1 MALRKRLLILI
12 ATAALAV
19 MAIPTVVSAAGGSFV
34 DDDTSLFEPDI
45 EWMATANVTKGCNP
59 PVNDLYCPTDNVTR
73 GQMAAFMRRFA
84 QYLGAEDGVVASAD
98 YATTAGSATS
108 AGYATTAGS
117 ATNAD
122 FATNADTLD
131 GYHASAFT
139 GNDGYSVYHNADIAI
154 PTNLTS
160 LVVLPN
166 LPAGSYMIIAKA
178 WFHHGGASGEQS
190 ASCTLYADSD
200 NDETVATLATPNDG
214 IPATWTVVH
223 TFTGPTNSVTLECLD
238 WGDDVSLNDTK
249 ITAIRLDSLT
259 NQAG

>member
-34 DDDTSLFEPDI
+34 DDDTSLFETDI

-84 QYLGAEDGVVASAD
+84 QYLGAEDGVVTSAD
-98 YATTAGSATS
+98 YAV
-108 AGYATTAGS
+108 
-117 ATNAD
+117 
-122 FATNADTLD
+122 NADTLD

-139 GNDGYSVYHNADIAI
+139 GNDGYSVWNNGPIE
-154 PTNLTS
+154 LTS
-160 LVVLPN
+160 DWATVLELPN
-166 LPAGSYMIIAKA
+166 LPAGSYMFIAKG
-178 WFHHGGASGEQS
+178 WFHHGGASGEQTG
-190 ASCTLYADSD
+190 SCQLVARYESD
-200 NDETVATLATPNDG
+200 FTVATMANPNDG
-214 IPATWTVVH
+214 IPATWTVVD
-223 TFTGPTNSVTLECLD
+223 TFAGSSNSVTLDCTD
-238 WGDDVSLNDTK
+238 GTGDVSINDVK
-249 ITAIRLDSLT
+249 IAGIRLDSAT